1 MSDFRKPRADT
12 PILPTTAIV
21 RKVRKAPKKP
31 KGRRG
36 KKPKGQKS
44 GKFVSRQDPNFLLRK
59 ADDEARKARE
69 DRQRRTEQEE
79 RQIQLQIEDRRD
91 RRQEA
96 RRADALGRQQLQIAQ
111 ARFAQDAAVQ
121 REQLRL
127 QGEAQQETQRFRA
140 AQLTQQAN
148 QGAARAR
155 EAEQLRRDN
164 FDIYGSLQRLYR
176 QQERR
181 EGDNLQLM
189 REFLRDQS
197 RRVEL
202 DPAVF
207 RGGGAEPFGSRATAE
222 QRRLRRSRSKTPA
235 GGGVRAEPTDVPRG
249 EADAI
254 RSAYD
259 SVSGSGSGSSS
270 SAEEV
275 LPRSRARG
283 SPDIPEEEGFGAG
296 HRTRTEERRRPTLR
310 FQGGATEDELAAA
323 GGIEGQTPRDLRLSE
338 AQAETTDISSEQLR
352 GATGSSETQRRG
364 SGAGRLL
371 LASQLVRGAA
381 AADARRAQANIA
393 ALGREPE
400 PEPQLGL
407 EESGVLITPPT
418 SDTER
423 ERAEFEAILQ
433 RSPEAGLS
441 ESEGEGIVAP
451 AARAVGRGG
460 VQIAGGALRG
470 IGGFAAG
477 IGQGVVGQLPTA
489 GETGAFI
496 GRQGYRGIVAAGGLI
511 QGGARGALAAATEP
525 RQPAIGEQTGGTL
538 TYQGQP

>member
-111 ARFAQDAAVQ
+111 DRFALDAAGQ

-140 AQLTQQAN
+140 AQLTQVAN
-148 QGAARAR
+148 QGAARAA
-155 EAEQLRRDN
+155 EAAQLQRDN

-207 RGGGAEPFGSRATAE
+207 RGGGAEPFGNRATAE

-235 GGGVRAEPTDVPRG
+235 GSGVRAEPTDVPRG

-254 RSAYD
+254 RTAYD
-259 SVSGSGSGSSS
+259 SVSRSGSGSSS
-270 SAEEV
+270 SDIEEV

-323 GGIEGQTPRDLRLSE
+323 GGIEGQTPRDLRLAE

-352 GATGSSETQRRG
+352 GATGGAETRRRG
-364 SGAGRLL
+364 DGAGRLFL
-371 LASQLVRGAA
+371 AA
-381 AADARRAQANIA
+381 ALVKGATDREAQRTQANIA

-400 PEPQLGL
+400 PEPQL
-407 EESGVLITPPT
+407 EASGVLITPPT

-441 ESEGEGIVAP
+441 EGEGIVVP
-451 AARAVGRGG
+451 AARAVGGG
-460 VQIAGGALRG
+460 VAAVGGGAVRG
-470 IGGFAAG
+470 LAG
-477 IGQGVVGQLPTA
+477 LGLGVAQGVVGQLPTA

-525 RQPAIGEQTGGTL
+525 RQPVIGEQTGGTL
-538 TYQGQP
+538 TYRGQP